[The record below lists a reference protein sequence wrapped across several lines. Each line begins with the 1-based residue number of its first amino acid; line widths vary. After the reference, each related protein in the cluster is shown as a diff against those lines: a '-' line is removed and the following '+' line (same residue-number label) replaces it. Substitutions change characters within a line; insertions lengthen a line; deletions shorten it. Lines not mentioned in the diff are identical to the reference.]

1 MTTRRFFAIAA
12 LAASTCVI
20 GAAIAPPARADEPS
34 PERLKSAAEEYDKG
48 RRAYLANDF
57 EQAATHFENAW
68 RDAPRAEAL
77 RSAIRAR
84 ASAKQPSRAAT
95 LAAFAQAKY
104 PSDSGTVELTK
115 KTLDELG
122 PNLHALVVK
131 CGPECAVLVD
141 GRLATLAEGTQQTVY
156 LEPGA
161 HDVVVAWTGDRSHK
175 ARVVGKPGGKEELV
189 LQAPIEKPKPPPAGS
204 TSASTT
210 TPAPDPAPKE
220 STKPLPPVVFFV
232 AGGLTLVAGGA
243 TVWSGIDTVNNPGKD
258 AVRRDCVG
266 QDESCPTYQK
276 GRDAQ
281 LRTNVLLGATAGLGV
296 VTAVIG
302 VFFTRWGGDAPQ
314 KRTGGVGGASGV
326 TILPFVQVGGDDRH
340 APAPSG
346 GGVQGR
352 F

>member
-1 MTTRRFFAIAA
+1 MTSRRFFAIAL
-12 LAASTCVI
+12 LATSTCAV
-20 GAAIAPPARADEPS
+20 GAATTRTARADEPS

-57 EQAATHFENAW
+57 EQAGTHFENAW

-84 ASAKQPSRAAT
+84 ASAKQPARAAT
-95 LAAFAQAKY
+95 LASFAQAKY
-104 PSDSGTVELTK
+104 PGDSGTAELAK

-122 PNLHALVVK
+122 PGLHALGVK
-131 CGPECAVLVD
+131 CAPECAVLVD

-189 LQAPIEKPKPPPAGS
+189 LQAPAERPKIPPPVD
-204 TSASTT
+204 TRT
-210 TPAPDPAPKE
+210 TPSPQPTPDAPKE
-220 STKPLPPVVFFV
+220 SSKPLPPVVFFV

-243 TVWSGIDTVNNPGKD
+243 TVWSGIDTINNPGQD

-281 LRTNVLLGATAGLGV
+281 LRTNVLIGATAGLGV

-302 VFFTRWGGDAPQ
+302 VFFTRWGGDATA
-314 KRTGGVGGASGV
+314 KKTGAAPTV
-326 TILPFVQVGGDDRH
+326 LPFVQVGGDARH

-346 GGVQGR
+346 GGLQGT